1 MRNLLL
7 LEMQI
12 NYLLSGKH
20 AAISLRFFTNYKL
33 KVCNFN
39 YTFDRLYKLYE
50 NLKWPFKV

>member
-1 MRNLLL
+1 MMRNLLL

-50 NLKWPFKV
+50 NLK